1 MTILMN
7 RMLGPAEG
15 RGEVTN
21 NIVLTMSLPESRP
34 GPDNRL
40 SVSEPL
46 HDWRGRST
54 TTRSRRHLRSPSV
67 KYRCANGTIISVAT
81 KLIPN
86 YGSNS
91 FELWEKMMNIVY
103 SCRTLQ
109 ECTKPRPPLGVNI
122 VHCS

>member
-1 MTILMN
+1 M
-7 RMLGPAEG
+7 
-15 RGEVTN
+15 TN

-54 TTRSRRHLRSPSV
+54 TQSRRHLRSPSV
-67 KYRCANGTIISVAT
+67 KYRCANGTIISVAM

-86 YGSNS
+86 YGNNS
-91 FELWEKMMNIVY
+91 VELWEEMMNIVY

-109 ECTKPRPPLGVNI
+109 ECSKPRTPWGEHCPLFLINQ
-122 VHCS
+122 